1 MVYLGKFFD
10 MPRPIGQITIIA
22 IGKLKTKHWKLAQD
36 EYLGRLGY
44 YTRLELVELK
54 DMVGSL
60 PDNVAVLKEGE
71 LLLHAAAAI
80 PYRIAL
86 TPTGQP
92 LTSPQLADFLQKQIE
107 RHNHLAFLIGG
118 PLGFSPETLAT
129 CPQQI
134 SLSAL
139 TYTHEMARIILLEQ
153 LYRSFTILNGE
164 KYHK

>member
-92 LTSPQLADFLQKQIE
+92 LTSPRLSSFSKNKSSGITIWPSSSVAPF
-107 RHNHLAFLIGG
+107 
-118 PLGFSPETLAT
+118 GFSPETLAT